1 MGYTVHACTW
11 RVIIISVNENRFS
24 ERIQVQCWNC
34 LDICLATFALIQ
46 NSGVLRFNSKK
57 QGGYNFRDGNM
68 VKSKVLPDAGTLLF
82 KNLGP
87 YSKTLLIVGQN
98 ETHNYT
104 RHTVR
109 DKTQFF

>member
-11 RVIIISVNENRFS
+11 RVIISVNENRFR

-34 LDICLATFALIQ
+34 LDICLATFAFIQ

-57 QGGYNFRDGNM
+57 QGGYNVRDGNM
-68 VKSKVLPDAGTLLF
+68 VKSRALPDAGTLLF
-82 KNLGP
+82 KNWGP
-87 YSKTLLIVGQN
+87 YRKTLLIVGQN
-98 ETHNYT
+98 ETHNT